1 MIHTDYSMKNGI
13 IVGSKAKNGL
23 QNSPGQSGW
32 QNKFNVQSNGISDV
46 QITNNNHI
54 TEGNSAG

>member
-1 MIHTDYSMKNGI
+1 MKNGI